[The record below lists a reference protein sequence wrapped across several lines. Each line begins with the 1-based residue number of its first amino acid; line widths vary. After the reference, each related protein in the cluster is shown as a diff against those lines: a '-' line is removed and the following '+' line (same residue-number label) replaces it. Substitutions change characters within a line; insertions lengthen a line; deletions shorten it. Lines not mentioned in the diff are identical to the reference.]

1 MSLRVLALVT
11 GLLGGGCWVARW
23 GTDLAGTPPTW
34 SDTVYWVG
42 LGLLGLALACAG
54 GGLVSR
60 SARWLRL
67 IVALALPLLVWSVY
81 AVIKG
86 DDDAVTLDGVL
97 GAVAIVGS
105 LALFALALRHAAGS
119 EPPPRR
125 SHGTHAR

>member
-23 GTDLAGTPPTW
+23 GADLAGSPPTW

-60 SARWLRL
+60 SAGWLRL
-67 IVALALPLLVWSVY
+67 IVALAFPLLVWSVY
-81 AVIKG
+81 AVVKG
-86 DDDAVTLDGVL
+86 DADDVRLDGVL
-97 GAVAIVGS
+97 GGVAIVAS
-105 LALFALALRHAAGS
+105 VALFALASRHAAGS
-119 EPPPRR
+119 EPPRR
-125 SHGTHAR
+125 SHGSHAR

>member
-23 GTDLAGTPPTW
+23 GTDLAGSAPTW
-34 SDTVYWVG
+34 TDTVYWVG

-60 SARWLRL
+60 SAIWLRL
-67 IVALALPLLVWSVY
+67 IVALAFPLLVWSVY
-81 AVIKG
+81 AVVKG
-86 DDDAVTLDGVL
+86 DDDAVLLDGVL

-105 LALFALALRHAAGS
+105 LALFALVGRHTGH
-119 EPPPRR
+119 EPAPRR
-125 SHGTHAR
+125 GHGSHAR

>member
-1 MSLRVLALVT
+1 MSLRVVALVT

-23 GTDLAGTPPTW
+23 GADLAGSSPTW
-34 SDTVYWVG
+34 SDTAYWVG

-67 IVALALPLLVWSVY
+67 IVALAFPLLVWSVY
-81 AVIKG
+81 AVVKG
-86 DDDAVTLDGVL
+86 DGDDVMLDGVL

-105 LALFALALRHAAGS
+105 VALFALASRHAAGS

-125 SHGTHAR
+125 SHGSHAR